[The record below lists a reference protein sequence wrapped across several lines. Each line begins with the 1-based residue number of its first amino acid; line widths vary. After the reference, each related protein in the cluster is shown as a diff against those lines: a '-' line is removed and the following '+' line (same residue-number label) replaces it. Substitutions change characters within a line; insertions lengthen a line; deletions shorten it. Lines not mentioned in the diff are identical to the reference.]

1 MRIVVVYTPPL
12 GLRFRRNK
20 ARIVR
25 ADIPKADPKM
35 PHVLAEYRQAVS
47 EQQSTQER
55 DIAGIRVGSGAPR
68 LQEQLPVP
76 EADLAAFQRDLD
88 ALDWLRVRVI
98 IPPHEAWW
106 AAERVV
112 KELLER
118 TAEGTPA
125 EPHGRSQ

>member
-12 GLRFRRNK
+12 GLRFRRIK
-20 ARIVR
+20 ARTGRV
-25 ADIPKADPKM
+25 DIQEVDPRN
-35 PHVLAEYRQAVS
+35 PQVLADYRQAVS
-47 EQQSTQER
+47 EQQSTQEW

-68 LQEQLPVP
+68 LHEQLSVP
-76 EADLAAFQRDLD
+76 EEELAPFQQDLD

-112 KELLER
+112 KEVLE
-118 TAEGTPA
+118 TAAAGAAPRLR
-125 EPHGRSQ
+125 RS